1 MPPVEKQ
8 DKKWYNKL
16 GNKDNNNIGGRGKGT
31 FIEKIK
37 QEEIPQKLKEYEEE
51 IRNQSIEYGILIDE
65 NGNVFAYTGDEE
77 NISILDRS
85 LDNTIITHNHPE
97 IASFGK
103 DDYVLLYDNPNIKEL
118 RAVDKEYTYSL
129 KLKKPLDKTYTN
141 IYNQSG
147 DIMMNTGEENQHCV
161 MLKLKEL
168 GYIEYDRT
176 RKK

>member
-1 MPPVEKQ
+1 MK
-8 DKKWYNKL
+8 
-16 GNKDNNNIGGRGKGT
+16 
-31 FIEKIK
+31 EKI
-37 QEEIPQKLKEYEEE
+37 EEYEDE
-51 IRNQSIEYGILIDE
+51 IRNMPIEYGILID
-65 NGNVFAYTGDEE
+65 NKGNVFAYTGDKE
-77 NISILDRS
+77 NLSILDRS
-85 LDNTIITHNHPE
+85 LDNVIITHNHPE

-103 DDYVLLYDNPNIKEL
+103 DDYVLLYDNPKIKEL
-118 RAVDKEYTYSL
+118 RAVDKKYTYSL